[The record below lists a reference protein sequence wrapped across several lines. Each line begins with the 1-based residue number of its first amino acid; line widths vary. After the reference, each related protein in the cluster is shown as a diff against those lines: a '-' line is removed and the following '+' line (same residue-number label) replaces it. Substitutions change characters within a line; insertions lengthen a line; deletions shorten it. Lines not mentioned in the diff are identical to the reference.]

1 MEADAPAASAALK
14 ADASADVAAQN
25 DGTQE
30 VATPDVAIQE
40 VATAPVPAFTLKSAV
55 SFVNSIGC
63 CTAYPIQGLM
73 LPTLV
78 GAAVGNMQALG
89 VHINHIKKHPEDL
102 MRQQVLDAVI
112 RMARNKDLYEV
123 PFLAGTL
130 LASEMEFPYFYSLV
144 GDRKLNQPPTV
155 GTHGEKS
162 LLQHTWQMIEK
173 RGPITLSSLVEKLGR
188 GVSALAVARGIEE
201 MRKKLRIVQI
211 EPEPLTKGEIE
222 FDIIERWAPD
232 LVKQALNISV
242 AEALSALIS
251 RYLESV
257 VAADI
262 GDIEKVFEHFA
273 PRSRIADTV
282 RMLVAAREF
291 QYVSV
296 DDKTLVQLTP
306 REKEVHVPRKM
317 LPRAEYLKQKEDAGR
332 DRRLAEK
339 FAAEGGVHRG
349 ERVRTPEERDR
360 PRTFEKRPLEKREG
374 GDRPRRDFGG
384 ASEGRRPFVKR
395 EGGKPFEKREWK
407 PREGG
412 DRPRRDFGGAI
423 EGRRPFVKREGASS
437 FGKSDFKKPYAK
449 REGGRP
455 FEKKEWKPREAGDR
469 PRRDFGG
476 ASAGR
481 KPFVKRE
488 GGKPF
493 EKREWKPREGGDR
506 PRRDFGGAI
515 EGRRPFV
522 KREGASSFGK
532 SDFKKPY
539 AKREGGRPFE
549 KKEWK
554 PREAGDRPRRDF
566 GGASEGRKPF
576 VKREGRRPFEK
587 KEWKPREGGSSF
599 SKPGFKKPYEKRE
612 GGRPFEKKEWKL
624 REGGKPF
631 EKREWKPR
639 EGGSSFSKPG
649 FKKPYAKREGGRP
662 FEKKEWKPREG
673 GSSFS
678 KPGFKKP
685 YEKREGGTGKP
696 FEKKEWKPR
705 EGGAAKS
712 FGDRKPGGAR
722 FGGSKFGGP
731 KPGGKTG
738 GNSFGPRKPGGKS
751 FGAKPGGFKS
761 KFAGKPGSKF
771 TSKGKFDKPKFGAKK
786 PGGKIFK
793 PKREEEKE

>member
-488 GGKPF
+488 G
-493 EKREWKPREGGDR
+493 
-506 PRRDFGGAI
+506 
-515 EGRRPFV
+515 
-522 KREGASSFGK
+522 
-532 SDFKKPY
+532 
-539 AKREGGRPFE
+539 
-549 KKEWK
+549 
-554 PREAGDRPRRDF
+554 
-566 GGASEGRKPF
+566 
-576 VKREGRRPFEK
+576 RRPFEK